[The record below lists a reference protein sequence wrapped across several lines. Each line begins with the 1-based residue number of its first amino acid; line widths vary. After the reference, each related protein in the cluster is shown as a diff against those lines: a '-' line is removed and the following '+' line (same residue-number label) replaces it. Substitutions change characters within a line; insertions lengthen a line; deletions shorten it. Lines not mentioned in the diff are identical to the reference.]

1 MTEIAEKL
9 KLVLRTSYGPH
20 RRCKSVSGSQHCS
33 AAPRPVG
40 MFVARCRVGLR
51 HETLLGYAG
60 HSKSAT
66 IGAWSE
72 TANHSSPVSAWQET
86 RRAAIDLDA
95 KR

>member
-20 RRCKSVSGSQHCS
+20 RRCKSVS
-33 AAPRPVG
+33 G